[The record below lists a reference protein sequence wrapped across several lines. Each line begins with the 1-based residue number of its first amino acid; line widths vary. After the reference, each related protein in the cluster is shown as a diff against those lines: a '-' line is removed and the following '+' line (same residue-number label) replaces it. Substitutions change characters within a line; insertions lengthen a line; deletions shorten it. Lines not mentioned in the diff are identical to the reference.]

1 MPMVGY
7 DVRLPANLKL
17 RQIILDIM
25 SADGVSIEHF
35 KSLNTVAAT
44 SATGGYRRIVQTPS

>member
-25 SADGVSIEHF
+25 SADGVNIENF